1 MTLSRPLFF
10 FISLIVSILPAQEAK
25 EEQKID
31 PRFESLSAA
40 YGYLMNI
47 EESLKQVETQF
58 PELKEKVATVRKEL
72 SASQVG
78 QGFSGLT
85 DALKKMTGDEFER
98 YDQTSR
104 KQIRDLGAA
113 RKLDP
118 KMARIALENISK
130 VKGGALPREILRTVI
145 AMNPTYREA
154 PGKIFDDGW
163 IAGFST
169 KMDPVKRKV
178 HFLLY
183 YPGTMKPLQPA
194 AKSDLFRA
202 QSDEGYGNAIL
213 TLRVIDAPD
222 PKYAKMAPL
231 DLAKLLV
238 PESANVI
245 ESKPAKLAGLPAGR
259 VTFDLKTE
267 GRMFS

>member
-1 MTLSRPLFF
+1 M
-10 FISLIVSILPAQEAK
+10 
-25 EEQKID
+25 
-31 PRFESLSAA
+31 
-40 YGYLMNI
+40 
-47 EESLKQVETQF
+47 ETQF

-98 YDQTSR
+98 YDQASR

-118 KMARIALENISK
+118 KMTRIALENISK

-154 PGKIFDDGW
+154 PGKMFDDGW

-267 GRMFS
+267 GADVQLRHLSYAVHTKEKFVIVTLAIDPRGGVKVDAETQKYLPLMEKIAAKLEIE